1 MGRVCEE
8 PATCPCE
15 QGARCPSEALP
26 VEDLLTHPSPWG
38 WGSCW
43 GRDPGPTCSHRPPG
57 KRGAG
62 WGSRD
67 QSKGRRLAV
76 TLRTLAGA
84 WLARCFR
91 KALLA
96 APPRPRGL
104 SASPGAAGGDA
115 QAGRVEGGV
124 YLTHAAFFGASLVL
138 CLFLSS
144 SHLSL
149 PHCGQQ
155 NSQGPQVPGPVCP
168 PCGAL
173 PWSDWEARPHSCKWS
188 LSPGQLSW
196 GPSVCRAASA
206 EGEGPGPPSS
216 A

>member
-1 MGRVCEE
+1 MRSLRRAPVSRER
-8 PATCPCE
+8 
-15 QGARCPSEALP
+15 GARQRPCQWRTCRHTPLP
-26 VEDLLTHPSPWG
+26 GAWAGAGAETL
-38 WGSCW
+38 
-43 GRDPGPTCSHRPPG
+43 GPPAVTGPQEREG
-57 KRGAG
+57 LG

-84 WLARCFR
+84 WPARCFR

-96 APPRPRGL
+96 APPHPRGL
-104 SASPGAAGGDA
+104 SASPEAAGGDA

-124 YLTHAAFFGASLVL
+124 YLTHAAFFGASLIL

-149 PHCGQQ
+149 PDCGQQ
-155 NSQGPQVPGPVCP
+155 NSQGPQVPGPVCTS
-168 PCGAL
+168 CGAL